1 MQPPYSPTP
10 GIAMLRAGLADFQ
23 FVPTARAAPDRA
35 EPVGDITAY
44 LNEVRLGDRD
54 GREPAMSARS
64 MLVHIR
70 C

>member
-1 MQPPYSPTP
+1 
-10 GIAMLRAGLADFQ
+10 MLRAGLADFQ
-23 FVPTARAAPDRA
+23 FVPTERAAPDRA
-35 EPVGDITAY
+35 EPVVDMTAY

-54 GREPAMSARS
+54 GREPALSARL